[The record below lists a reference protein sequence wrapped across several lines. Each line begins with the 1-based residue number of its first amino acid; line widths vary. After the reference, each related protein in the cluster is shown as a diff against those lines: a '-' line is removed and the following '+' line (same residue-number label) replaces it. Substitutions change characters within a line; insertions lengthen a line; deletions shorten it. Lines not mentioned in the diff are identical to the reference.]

1 MDRLNHAPAVCFFIC
16 VIYDKLHKDIFLY
29 GQVESFTCI
38 VVVCLWSYTRIYFLY
53 GQVELFTC
61 IVFK

>member
-1 MDRLNHAPAVCFFIC
+1 MMHLQCVCLLVLFMTSYTR
-16 VIYDKLHKDIFLY
+16 IYFLY

-38 VVVCLWSYTRIYFLY
+38 VVVCLCTYSTYRRIYFLY